1 MSNRKCLNIVPVVN
15 EFDSAVVVP
24 ESVLAAVP
32 ELYSNALV
40 FARPI
45 S

>member
-1 MSNRKCLNIVPVVN
+1 VPVVDESDN
-15 EFDSAVVVP
+15 AVVVP
-24 ESVLAAVP
+24 ESVEAAVP
-32 ELYSNALV
+32 ALYSNALV